1 VCPPNVTISIK
12 VVDNQGNPIS
22 GVNVVLT
29 PPAFTTCLLG
39 PLQSI
44 TDSQG
49 LVTFT
54 LPPGTYTATLTK
66 NGVTSTQSITVAS
79 SGQMFTLSLNVSPGG
94 MIPGFPLE
102 SILAGVMVGVG
113 TLVLL
118 RRRRA
123 R

>member
-12 VVDNQGNPIS
+12 VVDNQGNPLS

-29 PPAFTTCLLG
+29 PPAFTPCLPG
-39 PLQSI
+39 PLQGV
-44 TDSQG
+44 TDSSG

-54 LPPGTYTATLTK
+54 LPPGTYTVTLTK
-66 NGVTSTQSITVAS
+66 NGVTSTQSITVTT
-79 SGQMFTLSLNVSPGG
+79 SGQMFTLPLNVSPGG

-102 SILAGVMVGVG
+102 SILAGIVVGVG

-118 RRRRA
+118 RRRRVH
-123 R
+123 

>member
-1 VCPPNVTISIK
+1 VQGVT
-12 VVDNQGNPIS
+12 N
-22 GVNVVLT
+22 
-29 PPAFTTCLLG
+29 
-39 PLQSI
+39 
-44 TDSQG
+44 SQG
-49 LVTFT
+49 LATFT
-54 LPPGTYTATLTK
+54 LPPGTYSAALTK

-79 SGQMFTLSLNVSPGG
+79 SGQTFTLTLNVSPGG

-102 SILAGVMVGVG
+102 SILAGIMVGVG

>member
-1 VCPPNVTISIK
+1 V
-12 VVDNQGNPIS
+12 
-22 GVNVVLT
+22 
-29 PPAFTTCLLG
+29 
-39 PLQSI
+39 
-44 TDSQG
+44 
-49 LVTFT
+49 
-54 LPPGTYTATLTK
+54 TLTK
-66 NGVTSTQSITVAS
+66 NGVTSTQSITVVS

-102 SILAGVMVGVG
+102 SILAGIVVGVG